1 MYGSG
6 RRMIILKSPFEFI
19 AQSINKR
26 PFVVAGL
33 IITVL
38 LLGIYGAT
46 MITMETGTET
56 YLDTDKPVG
65 SLLMHYTEIFGSDSV
80 VLIVEGA
87 DVTRPDVLNYL
98 ESLEGDLGGQRY
110 IAGATGIVDLI
121 KSANGGVIPQ
131 NQADVDAVLDSL
143 PSDYL
148 DVLLPSKM
156 MTLVSIP
163 LETGVPEEAQ
173 EGIVNN
179 VDSLI
184 AFSNPPAGITI
195 TPTGSPA
202 FTVEMQADM
211 QNSMGTLIALAM
223 IFMVIAMFVLFG
235 HVRYRLLPVFIV
247 FCGILSTFGVMGFAG
262 IPVTSIVI
270 AAFPV
275 LIGIG
280 VDYAIQFQSRFDE
293 EIKRSTMKE
302 AVFTTVTNS
311 GPAIFFAMCAT
322 ALGFVALTFLA
333 PSPMISGFGTTCI
346 IGIACCY
353 LSAMVV
359 IPTFATIV
367 KYKPK
372 TGGLNPLDQAES
384 CQLDWKG
391 CEEPPHVKPGT
402 KGSFME
408 RYDIAIGKLA
418 GKIARNPAPV
428 LVALLM
434 LAIVGIQLDETIIID
449 TDEDAM
455 VPQNMPAMISM
466 NKLSSVVGSTD
477 TITAFVKADSVLE
490 PGTLRWIDDF
500 GEYEL
505 SKQDDLTGV
514 TSVATY
520 LKLYN
525 NGVLPTEATEIE
537 RVWNLIPESTKESYL
552 NGNTETVMEFSM
564 EDLSIPATQA
574 LIKDMQ
580 KDLDWYT
587 PHPGMT
593 VTYTGQSVM
602 FGDLIDGIE
611 ETKNPM
617 TFVGFGLILLLLILL
632 YRKFTAVTP
641 LVPIIMIVGWNGI
654 IMYSLGLTYTLL
666 TACLG
671 AMTIGVASEYTI
683 VMMERYL
690 EEKEKGL
697 DTITAIQTSVQ
708 KIGAAVSV
716 SGLATVCGFSAL
728 TLSTSPI
735 IQNFGIVTVIAVGF
749 SILGAI
755 IVMPAAIS
763 VFESINDIMKDWKR
777 HRAGGCPKQKKK
789 ESGYAAKLSEFLKI

>member
-1 MYGSG
+1 M
-6 RRMIILKSPFEFI
+6 KSPFEFI
-19 AQSINKR
+19 AETINKR

-46 MITMETGTET
+46 MTVMETGTET

-65 SLLMHYTEIFGSDSV
+65 SLLVHYTDIFGSDAV
-80 VLIVEGA
+80 VLIIEGE

-98 ESLEGDLGGQRY
+98 DNLEKDLSDERY
-110 IAGATGIVDLI
+110 VTGATGLVDLI
-121 KSANGGVIPQ
+121 KLSNNGVIPQ
-131 NQADVDAVLDSL
+131 NQADINAILNTLS
-143 PSDYL
+143 PDYL
-148 DVLLPSKM
+148 KALLPSKM

-163 LETGVPEEAQ
+163 LEPGISDASK
-173 EGIVNN
+173 EGIVSN

-184 AFSNPPAGITI
+184 AFSSPPTGITV

-202 FTVEMQADM
+202 FSVEMQADM
-211 QNSMGTLIALAM
+211 QNSMGTLIGLAL
-223 IFMVIAMFVLFG
+223 IFMVIAMCLLFG

-247 FCGILSTFGVMGFAG
+247 FCGIISTFGVMGFAG
-262 IPVTSIVI
+262 IPITSLVI

-293 EIKRSTMKE
+293 EIKKSPMKE
-302 AVFTTVTNS
+302 AVFATITSS
-311 GPAIFFAMCAT
+311 GPAIFFAMLAT
-322 ALGFVALTFLA
+322 ALGFVALAFIA

-346 IGIACCY
+346 IGIICCY
-353 LSAMVV
+353 ISAMVV
-359 IPTFATIV
+359 IPTFVTIV

-391 CEEPPHVKPGT
+391 CDHEPDVKPGT

-408 RYDIAIGKLA
+408 KYDVAIGKLA
-418 GKIARNPAPV
+418 GRIARNPVPV
-428 LVALLM
+428 LLFLLM
-434 LAIVGIQLDETIIID
+434 IAVVGIQLDETIIID

-466 NKLSSVVGSTD
+466 NKLSSVVGSTN
-477 TITAFVKADSVLE
+477 TITTFIRSDSIQN
-490 PGTLRWIDDF
+490 PDTLRWVDDF

-505 SKQDDLTGV
+505 SKQYDLTGV
-514 TSVATY
+514 KSIATY
-520 LKLYN
+520 LRLYN
-525 NGVLPTEATEIE
+525 NGVLPTERAEIE
-537 RVWNLIPESTKESYL
+537 RVWNLIPESTRDNYV
-552 NGNTETVMEFSM
+552 NGNLETVIQFSLR
-564 EDLSIPATQA
+564 DIPIPAVQG

-580 KDLDWYT
+580 KDLDWYS
-587 PHPGMT
+587 PQPGMT
-593 VTYTGQSVM
+593 ASYTGQMVM

-617 TFVGFGLILLLLILL
+617 TIVGFVLILVMLLLL
-632 YRKFTAVTP
+632 YRKFTAVAP

-654 IMYSLGLTYTLL
+654 IMYSLGLTYSLL

-728 TLSTSPI
+728 ILSTSPI

-763 VFESINDIMKDWKR
+763 VLESINDFIEDKKR
-777 HRAGGCPKQKKK
+777 NYADGCQKQK
-789 ESGYAAKLSEFLKI
+789 

>member
-1 MYGSG
+1 
-6 RRMIILKSPFEFI
+6 MILLKSPLEYI
-19 AQSINKR
+19 AESINNR
-26 PFVVAGL
+26 PFVVVGL

-38 LLGIYGAT
+38 LLGVYGAT

-56 YLDTDKPVG
+56 YLDTDKPIG
-65 SLLMHYTEIFGSDSV
+65 SLLMHYTDVFGSDAV
-80 VLIVEGA
+80 VLMVEGE
-87 DVTRPDVLNYL
+87 DVTRPDVLKYL
-98 ESLEGDLGGQRY
+98 ENLEEDLSDERY
-110 IAGATGIVDLI
+110 VTGASGIVDLI
-121 KSANGGVIPQ
+121 KAYNDGVIPQ
-131 NQADVDAVLDSL
+131 NQAEIDAILNSL
-143 PSDYL
+143 PSHYL
-148 DVLLPSKM
+148 GALLPSKM
-156 MTLVSIP
+156 MTLVSVP
-163 LETGVPEEAQ
+163 LETGVPDEAQ
-173 EGIVNN
+173 AGIVDN
-179 VDSLI
+179 VDNVITS
-184 AFSNPPAGITI
+184 SDPPVGIKVTA
-195 TPTGSPA
+195 TGSPA
-202 FTVEMQADM
+202 FTVEMEEDM
-211 QNSMGTLIALAM
+211 QNSMGTLIGLAM
-223 IFMVIAMFVLFG
+223 VFMVIAMFILFG

-247 FCGILSTFGVMGFAG
+247 FCGILLTFGVMGFAG

-275 LIGIG
+275 LIGVG

-293 EIKRSTMKE
+293 EIKKSSMKE
-302 AVFTTVTNS
+302 AVFTTITNS

-322 ALGFVALTFLA
+322 ALGFVSLIILA

-353 LSAMVV
+353 LSSMVI
-359 IPTFATIV
+359 IPTFATV
-367 KYKPK
+367 VNYKPR
-372 TGGLNPLDQAES
+372 TGGSNPLDQAES

-391 CEEPPHVKPGT
+391 CDHEPVVKPGT

-408 RYDIAIGKLA
+408 KYDVAIGKLA
-418 GKIARNPAPV
+418 GKIARNPVPL
-428 LVALLM
+428 LVALL
-434 LAIVGIQLDETIIID
+434 LLTVVGIQLDETIIID

-455 VPQNMPAMISM
+455 VPQDMPAMISM
-466 NKLSSVVGSTD
+466 NKLRSFVGSTS
-477 TITAFVKADSVLE
+477 TITAFVKTDSVLD
-490 PGTLRWIDDF
+490 PDTLRWINDF

-505 SKQDDLTGV
+505 SKQDKLTGV
-514 TSVATY
+514 TSIATY
-520 LKLYN
+520 LKYYN
-525 NGVLPTEATEIE
+525 NGVLPTEVTEIE
-537 RVWNLIPESTKESYL
+537 RVWNLIPENTRERYV
-552 NGNTETVMEFSM
+552 NGNMEAVMEFSM
-564 EDLSIPATQA
+564 EDISIPAAQA
-574 LIKDMQ
+574 LIGNMQ

-587 PHPGMT
+587 QHPGMT
-593 VTYTGQSVM
+593 VSYTGQMVM
-602 FGDLIDGIE
+602 FTDLIDGIE

-617 TFVGFGLILLLLILL
+617 TVVGFGLILLLLIVL

-728 TLSTSPI
+728 TLSSSPI

-749 SILGAI
+749 SIMGAI

-763 VFESINDIMKDWKR
+763 VFESINEFIGKR
-777 HRAGGCPKQKKK
+777 KLDRTGGPLGQNH
-789 ESGYAAKLSEFLKI
+789 

>member
-1 MYGSG
+1 MYGLC

-19 AQSINKR
+19 AESINKR

-38 LLGIYGAT
+38 LLAIYGAT
-46 MITMETGTET
+46 MVTMETGTET
-56 YLDTDKPVG
+56 YLDTDEPVG
-65 SLLMHYTEIFGSDSV
+65 SLLVHYSEVFGSDAV
-80 VLIVEGA
+80 VLIVEGE

-98 ESLEGDLGGQRY
+98 EILEKDLSDERY
-110 IAGATGIVDLI
+110 VTGATGIVDLI
-121 KSANGGVIPQ
+121 KAFNDGVVPQ
-131 NQADVDAVLDSL
+131 NQADIDVILNSL
-143 PSDYL
+143 TADYL

-163 LETGVPEEAQ
+163 LEAGISDEAQ
-173 EGIVNN
+173 EGIVSNI
-179 VDSLI
+179 DSLL
-184 AFSNPPAGITI
+184 ASSNPPAGIKI
-195 TPTGSPA
+195 TATGSPA
-202 FTVEMQADM
+202 FSVEMKADM

-223 IFMVIAMFVLFG
+223 IFMVVAMFVLFG

-247 FCGILSTFGVMGFAG
+247 FCGILLTFGVMGVAG

-293 EIKRSTMKE
+293 EIKRSPMKE

-311 GPAIFFAMCAT
+311 GPAIFFAMCA
-322 ALGFVALTFLA
+322 ALGFVSLTVLA

-372 TGGLNPLDQAES
+372 TGGQNPLDQAES

-391 CEEPPHVKPGT
+391 CDEPPHVKPGT

-418 GKIARNPAPV
+418 GKIARNPIPV

-455 VPQNMPAMISM
+455 VPQDMPAMISM

-477 TITAFVKADSVLE
+477 TITAFVKADSVLD
-490 PGTLRWIDDF
+490 PGTIRWINDF

-505 SKQDDLTGV
+505 SKQADLTGV
-514 TSVATY
+514 TSIATY

-525 NGVLPTEATEIE
+525 NGLLPTESTEIE
-537 RVWNLIPESTKESYL
+537 RVWNLIPESTRESYV
-552 NGNTETVMEFSM
+552 NGNMETVIEFSM
-564 EDLSIPATQA
+564 EDISIPATQE

-587 PHPGMT
+587 PHPGMS
-593 VTYTGQSVM
+593 VSYTGQMVM
-602 FGDLIDGIE
+602 FSDLIDGIE

-617 TFVGFGLILLLLILL
+617 TYVGFGLILLLLILL

-641 LVPIIMIVGWNGI
+641 LVPIIMIVGWNGV
-654 IMYSLGLTYTLL
+654 IMYSLGLTYSLL

-749 SILGAI
+749 SIMGAI

-763 VFESINDIMKDWKR
+763 VFESINDFLEDRKR
-777 HRAGGCPKQKKK
+777 HSAG
-789 ESGYAAKLSEFLKI
+789 